1 MSRVPLNTTVDED
14 LLKEWKRVAQEEG
27 RDLNWYIEQLIGGFL
42 QARNDQFRNTPG
54 TSKPWPMLSKFL
66 R

>member
-1 MSRVPLNTTVDED
+1 MPRVPLNTTVDED

-42 QARNDQFRNTPG
+42 QARKEQSRNAPAD
-54 TSKPWPMLSKFL
+54 SKPWPMLTKFL